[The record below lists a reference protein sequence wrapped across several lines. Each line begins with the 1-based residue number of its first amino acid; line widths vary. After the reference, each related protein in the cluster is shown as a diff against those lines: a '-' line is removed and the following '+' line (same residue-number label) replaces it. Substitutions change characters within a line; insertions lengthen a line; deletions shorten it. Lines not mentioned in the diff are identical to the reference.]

1 MYFDIDVE
9 CQQPLSKWLALYRD
23 SMHAFV
29 TESTRPVQNISLIL
43 GFEWI
48 VDPLTPDWRE
58 WFARE
63 YQVTQWAMAAAPK
76 HPALRN
82 VSLCDCSRS
91 G

>member
-63 YQVTQWAMAAAPK
+63 YQITQWAMAAAPK
-76 HPALRN
+76 HPVLRN
-82 VSLCDCSRS
+82 VSLCDCS
-91 G
+91 